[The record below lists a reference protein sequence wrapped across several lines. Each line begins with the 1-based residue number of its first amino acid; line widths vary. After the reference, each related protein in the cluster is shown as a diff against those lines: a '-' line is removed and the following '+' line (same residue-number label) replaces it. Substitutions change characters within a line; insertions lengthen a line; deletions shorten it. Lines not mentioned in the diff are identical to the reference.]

1 LFRKKGN
8 NSLVLETGDPSSELI
23 AGRYQLKRRVGT
35 GTMSTVYEG
44 EDKKRNNQIVAI
56 KLLQIVQT
64 DAITQ
69 EVFRRETHALERAEH
84 AHIITIFDYG
94 RDEKHKCYYIVFEYL
109 PRTLLDE
116 INSHPETSDQ
126 LWCWPLM
133 RQMTDALVYAHSK
146 GIIHRDL
153 KPTNI
158 LMTPEGNIKLT
169 DFGVSYLKFE
179 LGTGVTVSSFW
190 SPGYAAPEQRRGQQA
205 TEQSDLYAL
214 GSVFYHLLSRHSPPP
229 EGPHPELINSLLVSP
244 DIKHVI
250 KQLLAENPE
259 QRMENALQLQRRL
272 EATRRLQSLPELY
285 VLVTNTA
292 RRDLLNTGH
301 IARSSSEVA
310 REYLQQELQGDGFKE
325 VFVLRNG
332 DEIRIL
338 TDTLRLICVRDPD
351 NPVIVIKAIHT
362 TYDPD
367 LEQQRNRAL
376 AVQYQWNFIDDTRND
391 TSLIIKRNEL
401 WETIKNLYDRFD
413 THQRVQQA
421 DRQQQFERRDFT
433 RTWNEVLKFQERQL
447 ERVPKLAYKKAR
459 RSGNELTFEL
469 TYPAP
474 DTLAWPDS
482 IPLAVMEPNKT
493 SSQLFVGRLTSVSGK
508 EIQVA
513 WEPPDIQDRQQSL
526 RDIPATGLLGV
537 YQQEIVSALK
547 RQSFAMSAI
556 RSGGTLNPSLTDVL
570 LDLSVARFDAVDERL
585 EFFQT
590 ELAEDKKSAVR
601 QALAARDLFLL
612 QGPPGTGKTTTLAE
626 IILQILKLKPDV
638 RILVSSQSNVAVNHV
653 LSLVA
658 ALRGEQQTE
667 IIRIGRLEK
676 IRLGAEDWT
685 LEERLKT
692 WSEQVKTRTEGV
704 VTDLKRQVRQQN
716 QQRRLAHS
724 FSLDLDL
731 VQDLE
736 DCRVFLDKL
745 APELEDII
753 EDEHEYGRQQ
763 EVLFS
768 LDKNT
773 VPWQETE
780 TTLLELAE
788 RIEKRKEKAASDL
801 SLIRDTLP
809 EEVQG
814 QPLASLSAESRR
826 LTRLVANLLGAE
838 NIDSRE
844 AKLLD
849 LVQRWRKVFG
859 RKEDFARPLI
869 ERANILAA
877 TCLITGGRYLKD
889 QEFDWAIIDE
899 AGRATAPELLVPLVR
914 SRRAIIVG
922 DEKQL
927 PPMLD
932 EGLSDDVL
940 AQVGTTREQLTESL
954 FESLVAQASE
964 AQLPIVKMLT
974 VQHRMH
980 PAIGQ
985 LVSTVF
991 YDGKL
996 QHGVQNSEREHGL
1009 SWLPK
1014 AVAWYS
1020 TTRVPNHFETH
1031 RDKSYYNRVEAQGI
1045 WQLLLHMERDYLIR
1059 DEKREVAVI
1068 TPYNA
1073 QIEELHALVQPH
1085 SAFWKALSI
1094 EIATIDAFQGRDR
1107 DIVLYSTVR
1116 SNKEARIGFLKDRR
1130 RLNVALSRARQL
1142 LILVGDL
1149 WTLER
1154 GHTGSEGNPYQEL
1167 VHYLYTHPDE
1177 CLIQDLE
1184 LEQAHG

>member
-1 LFRKKGN
+1 MSER
-8 NSLVLETGDPSSELI
+8 GDTSSELI
-23 AGRYQLKRRVGT
+23 ADRYQLKRQVGT
-35 GTMSTVYEG
+35 GTMSTVYEC
-44 EDKKRNNQIVAI
+44 EDKKRHNQIVAI

-69 EVFRRETHALERAEH
+69 EIFRRETHALERAEH
-84 AHIITIFDYG
+84 THIITIFDYG
-94 RDEKHKCYYIVFEYL
+94 RDEKRQCYYIVFEYL
-109 PRTLLDE
+109 PRTLLEE

-190 SPGYAAPEQRRGQQA
+190 SFGYAAPEQRLGQQT

-214 GSVFYHLLSRHSPPP
+214 GSVFYHLLSRRSPPP
-229 EGPHPELINSLLVSP
+229 EGPNPELVNSLLVPP
-244 DIKHVI
+244 DIKQVI
-250 KQLLAENPE
+250 KQLLAENPG

-272 EATRRLQSLPELY
+272 EATRRLQPLPELY

-292 RRDLLNTGH
+292 RRDLLNMGH
-301 IARSSSEVA
+301 ITRSSSEVA
-310 REYLQQELQGDGFKE
+310 REYLQQDIQGDGFKE
-325 VFVLRNG
+325 VFLLKNG

-338 TDTLRLICVRDPD
+338 TDTLRLICVRDSQA
-351 NPVIVIKAIHT
+351 PVIVIKAIHA
-362 TYDPD
+362 TYDPE

-376 AVQYQWNFIDDTRND
+376 AVQYQWKFIDDTRTD
-391 TSLIIKRNEL
+391 TSLIIKKNEL
-401 WETIKNLYDRFD
+401 WETIKHLYDCLD
-413 THQRVQQA
+413 AHQRVQQV

-433 RTWNEVLKFQERQL
+433 RTWNEVLAFQEKQL
-447 ERVPKLAYKKAR
+447 ERVPKLAYRKAH

-474 DTLAWPDS
+474 DALAWPDS
-482 IPLAVMEPNKT
+482 VPLAVMEANRT
-493 SSQLFVGRLTSVSGK
+493 SSQLFVGRLISISGK

-513 WEPPDIQDRQQSL
+513 WEPTDIQDRQQSL
-526 RDIPATGLLGV
+526 HEIPLTGLLGV
-537 YQQEIVSALK
+537 YQQEVFSSLK
-547 RQSFAMSAI
+547 RQRFAMNAI
-556 RSGGTLNPSLTDVL
+556 RSGVTLNPSLTDVL
-570 LDLSVARFDAVDERL
+570 LDPSAARFDAVDERL

-590 ELAEDKKSAVR
+590 ELAEDKKCAVR

-626 IILQILKLKPDV
+626 IILQILKLKPDA

-653 LSLVA
+653 LSQVA

-685 LEERLKT
+685 LEQRLKT
-692 WSEQVKTRTEGV
+692 WSEQVMTRTEAV

-716 QQRRLAHS
+716 QQRRLAR
-724 FSLDLDL
+724 SLPLDL

-736 DCRVFLDKL
+736 QCRVWLDEL
-745 APELEDII
+745 ATELEDIT

-773 VPWQETE
+773 VPWQDTQ
-780 TTLLELAE
+780 TALLELSK
-788 RIEKRKEKAASDL
+788 RIEKRKEKIASDL
-801 SLIRDTLP
+801 LLIRDTLP
-809 EEVQG
+809 EEKG
-814 QPLASLSAESRR
+814 QPLASLSAERDR
-826 LTRLVANLLGAE
+826 LTRLVANLLGME

-932 EGLSDDVL
+932 EELSDDIL
-940 AQVGTTREQLTESL
+940 AQIGTTREHLSESL

-964 AQLPIVKMLT
+964 AQLPIVQMLT
-974 VQHRMH
+974 KQYRMH
-980 PAIGQ
+980 PAIGR
-985 LVSTVF
+985 LISTVF
-991 YDGKL
+991 YEGKL
-996 QHGVQNSEREHGL
+996 QNGVQNSEREHGL

-1020 TTRVPNHFETH
+1020 TTRLPNHFEVH
-1031 RDKSYYNRVEAQGI
+1031 RDKSYYNR
-1045 WQLLLHMERDYLIR
+1045 
-1059 DEKREVAVI
+1059 
-1068 TPYNA
+1068 TPYRV
-1073 QIEELHALVQPH
+1073 LC
-1085 SAFWKALSI
+1085 
-1094 EIATIDAFQGRDR
+1094 ID
-1107 DIVLYSTVR
+1107 
-1116 SNKEARIGFLKDRR
+1116 K
-1130 RLNVALSRARQL
+1130 
-1142 LILVGDL
+1142 
-1149 WTLER
+1149 
-1154 GHTGSEGNPYQEL
+1154 
-1167 VHYLYTHPDE
+1167 
-1177 CLIQDLE
+1177 
-1184 LEQAHG
+1184 